1 MINKDFFAALAE
13 LEREKRIEK
22 EVFINALEQ
31 AITAACK
38 KNYGEATDVT
48 VKLNPVKNSIRI
60 FSYKTIVEEVIDKNK
75 EISLIEAREIKKT
88 YKVGDKVQ
96 TEIFPK
102 EFMRVAA
109 YAAKQA
115 IRKILRDVEK
125 EMNYN
130 QFLEKENELLVG
142 IVSHERDDG
151 TVFVEIGKDQ
161 EGILAPNDQI
171 PNEKFRV
178 GDRIKVLVKKVKDT
192 ERQTQVVLSRSSFGF
207 IKRLFENE
215 VPEIR
220 AGLVVIKAIVREA
233 GYRTKMAVA
242 SEDGEIDAVGAC
254 VGNRGVR
261 VNAIVAELGGEK
273 IDIIPWSSDILDFIA
288 RSLSPA
294 KVLEVQA
301 DEEKKEAIVIVPD
314 DKLSLAIGR
323 EGQNARLAARLTNWK
338 IDVKS
343 YSAAVESGI
352 IVHEPQFAEEYDTEE
367 N

>member
-13 LEREKRIEK
+13 LEREKRIEQ
-22 EVFINALEQ
+22 EVFIKALEQ

-48 VKLNPVKNSIRI
+48 VKLNPAKNSIRI
-60 FSYKTIVEEVIDKNK
+60 FSYKTVAAEVVDKNK
-75 EISLIEAREIKKT
+75 EISLEDARLVKKSH
-88 YKVGDKVQ
+88 KVGDKVY

-115 IRKILRDVEK
+115 IQKILRDVEK
-125 EMNYN
+125 EMSYN

-142 IVSHERDDG
+142 IVSHEWDDG
-151 TVFVEIGKDQ
+151 TVFVEIGKGQ
-161 EGILAPNDQI
+161 EGILMPSDQI
-171 PNEKFRV
+171 PNEKFNI
-178 GDRIKVLVKKVKDT
+178 GDRIKVYVKKVKDS
-192 ERQTQVVLSRSSFGF
+192 ERQTQVLLSRTSFGF

-220 AGLVVIKAIVREA
+220 AGLVVIKSIVREA

-242 SEDGEIDAVGAC
+242 STDDEIDAVGAC

-273 IDIIPWSSDILDFIA
+273 IDIIPWSSDMLDFIA

-301 DEEKKEAIVIVPD
+301 DEDRKEAIVIVPD

-343 YSAAVESGI
+343 YSAALASGI
-352 IVHEPQFAEEYDTEE
+352 ISPDNQPLEQDETEE
-367 N
+367 A